1 MEYNKM
7 IQEMRSGDQIEGIY
21 VLKMAQSRTTNN
33 GKPFLAAVITD
44 CSGSLEAK
52 VWDYAGPVGPA
63 DEGTPV
69 KVRGTV
75 SEFRGALQL
84 TVDRIRRLEEA
95 DQVEAQFSALFLAGG
110 MVLSQVA
117 NLTGLEPYTVQNWV
131 KRGFLPPPEQKRYTL
146 RQLCRIININML
158 RASLPLEKICG
169 LLSYVNGRL
178 DDTADDII
186 DDARLYFLF
195 VRLAA
200 RAKQLDA
207 PELWDQAMEAA
218 LADYEEPVPGAR
230 ERVRIVLR
238 IMLTAWLASRM
249 MQETEKMLSALQ

>member
-1 MEYNKM
+1 MKWN
-7 IQEMRSGDQIEGIY
+7 I
-21 VLKMAQSRTTNN
+21 
-33 GKPFLAAVITD
+33 P
-44 CSGSLEAK
+44 
-52 VWDYAGPVGPA
+52 
-63 DEGTPV
+63 
-69 KVRGTV
+69 GTV
-75 SEFRGALQL
+75 LQI
-84 TVDRIRRLEEA
+84 TRDEA
-95 DQVEAQFSALFLAGG
+95 DQVEERFSSMFLAGG

-117 NLTGLEPYTVQNWV
+117 NITGLEPYTIQNWV

-207 PELWDQAMEAA
+207 PGLWDQAMAEA
-218 LADYEEPVPGAR
+218 LTDYREPVPGAR
-230 ERVRIVLR
+230 VRVEKALR
-238 IMLTAWLASRM
+238 VMMTAWVAARMRLAAESQLSEM
-249 MQETEKMLSALQ
+249 EHEMKEKENVL